1 MSLLYFDSKATLPT
15 DVRTSKF
22 GKHFRYQHTRT
33 GIYIALLLELKTE
46 GKRRKTNENK
56 LREMEHGK
64 NSKAEEE
71 RSRYKSQVAVS
82 QSIFLLNTLPSLGRG
97 EKSTAFLM
105 LSKIVA

>member
-1 MSLLYFDSKATLPT
+1 MSLETISDSNT
-15 DVRTSKF
+15 
-22 GKHFRYQHTRT
+22 HTHT
-33 GIYIALLLELKTE
+33 HTHTAIYITLLLELKTE

-56 LREMEHGK
+56 LREVEHVK

-82 QSIFLLNTLPSLGRG
+82 QSIFLLNPPPSLRRG

-105 LSKIVA
+105 LSKIVAK